1 MSMFTTLQNDFRT
14 SCFSGYTARFSAS
27 RKQRIFDLL
36 PWEPD
41 ISAVIAALIDEAG
54 VAATDFLCSVAGHMP
69 DRLRYDYYIADASEL
84 PRAALRRR
92 RVDDSGQCGIRPD
105 IFVLR
110 IHKTT
115 GMEQIVVAAELKLDA
130 WVNYIDCPAGIHSDY
145 SNQLVCYPE
154 GCWLNLDHPAAF
166 DVHYVWLAP
175 REHLTDAYIE
185 SKALRD
191 HPVRLG
197 QLSAT
202 RAAYLRQAHAW
213 SHAWE
218 KAALEDL
225 VTSIAPH
232 APGIAELIRHW
243 IEG

>member
-1 MSMFTTLQNDFRT
+1 AGSL
-14 SCFSGYTARFSAS
+14 
-27 RKQRIFDLL
+27 
-36 PWEPD
+36 
-41 ISAVIAALIDEAG
+41 SAVSHPVVWEA
-54 VAATDFLCSVAGHMP
+54 
-69 DRLRYDYYIADASEL
+69 
-84 PRAALRRR
+84 
-92 RVDDSGQCGIRPD
+92 
-105 IFVLR
+105 
-110 IHKTT
+110 
-115 GMEQIVVAAELKLDA
+115 
-130 WVNYIDCPAGIHSDY
+130 
-145 SNQLVCYPE
+145 E
-154 GCWLNLDHPAAF
+154 GCSRDLDHPAAF

-185 SKALRD
+185 SNAVRD

-243 IEG
+243 IES